1 MRTEQNRTEQNRTE
15 QSAVRV
21 EDTEQPEKFPIKLL
35 AFDLAAHVGWII
47 GGVVLA
53 QISSMGGNESYLS
66 VEKVVTSISLPL
78 IVLFLIAVPIVKF
91 INYQKKIM
99 NWRSDW
105 QQALSTI
112 NVTKSLTTILPLVVA
127 ALLATTIALEVGFF
141 SMPQEFVPF
150 FIICVGS
157 QMLFGEPFALLFVKH
172 FERTCA
178 FVPIDTT
185 APLKAAKVS
194 IRLYMIVILGLI
206 LSCAFSILPYVSVEN
221 SNKTP
226 GQIFIINSLPLV
238 AITLL
243 CCLSAAVIYVQTVLQ
258 QIALIENRMEKL
270 QQGDYRNLKIPVTTR
285 DEFGKLI
292 TNFNMYAESSN
303 EFYSTVF
310 DSINNSTQISENL
323 MQYAGESAAGVQQ
336 IVGKIASINSDI
348 ENQTTSVLETQST
361 LEQIIS
367 NIQTLNK
374 TIDNQSAMVTESAS
388 SIEEMVANIRSITG
402 ILERNTASII
412 SLEKESD
419 ISDKAINESLSLTDK
434 IAGASDGLLEA
445 SNVIQN
451 ISSQTNL
458 LAMNA
463 AIEAAHAGES
473 GKGFAVVADEIRK
486 LAEESSAQGKS
497 ISAVLKSLKE
507 QIDSVQ
513 KRNAVVHEHFSNM
526 HLMTTAVREQEDTVM
541 NAMHEQNTGSEQV
554 LRALKNMTDI
564 TREIKD
570 GSAEMLVGSGT
581 IQTKMATLAN
591 LSGAIQNRL
600 QQIDQGATHISAST
614 SSVSDLGI
622 KNKEAMDK
630 VAQNMSRLKI

>member
-1 MRTEQNRTEQNRTE
+1 MGTEHE

-47 GGVVLA
+47 GGTILA

-66 VEKVVTSISLPL
+66 VEKVVTSISFPL

-112 NVTKSLTTILPLVVA
+112 NVTKSLTTILPLIMA
-127 ALLATTIALEVGFF
+127 ALLAITIALEVGFF
-141 SMPQEFVPF
+141 SRSQEFVPF

-157 QMLFGEPFALLFVKH
+157 QLLVGEPFALLFVKH

-194 IRLYMIVILGLI
+194 IRLYTIVILGLI

-270 QQGDYRNLKIPVTTR
+270 QQGDYRNLQIPVATR

-292 TNFNMYAESSN
+292 TNFNTYAKFSN
-303 EFYSTVF
+303 EFYGDVLG
-310 DSINNSTQISENL
+310 SINNSSQVSENL
-323 MQYAGESAAGVQQ
+323 MQYTGESAAGVQQ
-336 IVGKIASINSDI
+336 IVGKIAAINSDI
-348 ENQTTSVLETQST
+348 DHQASSILETQST
-361 LEQIIS
+361 VEEIIG

-388 SIEEMVANIRSITG
+388 SIEQMVANIRSVTG

-412 SLEKESD
+412 SLEKESNTA
-419 ISDKAINESLSLTDK
+419 DKAIKESLSSTDK
-434 IAGASDGLLEA
+434 IAGASDVLLEA
-445 SNVIQN
+445 STVIQN

-463 AIEAAHAGES
+463 AIEAAHAGEA

-513 KRNAVVHEHFSNM
+513 QGNAAVHEHFSNM
-526 HLMTTAVREQEDTVM
+526 HLMTATVREQEETVM
-541 NAMHEQNTGSEQV
+541 HAMHEQNAGSEQV
-554 LRALKNMTDI
+554 LRAMKDMTDI

-570 GSAEMLVGSGT
+570 GSAEMLVGSGA
-581 IQTKMATLAN
+581 IQTKMETLAE
-591 LSGAIQNRL
+591 LSDVIQNRL
-600 QQIDQGATHISAST
+600 EQIDQGAKQISLSAS
-614 SSVSDLGI
+614 SVADLGT

-630 VAQNMSRLKI
+630 VAQAMSRLKI

>member
-1 MRTEQNRTEQNRTE
+1 MGTEHE

-66 VEKVVTSISLPL
+66 VEKVVTSISFPL

-112 NVTKSLTTILPLVVA
+112 NVTKSLTTILPLIMSV
-127 ALLATTIALEVGFF
+127 LLAITIALEVGFF
-141 SMPQEFVPF
+141 SKPQEFVPF

-157 QMLFGEPFALLFVKH
+157 QLLVGEPFSLLFVKH

-194 IRLYMIVILGLI
+194 IRLYTIVILGLI

-270 QQGDYRNLKIPVTTR
+270 QQGDYRNLKIPVATR

-292 TNFNMYAESSN
+292 TNFNTYAKFST
-303 EFYSTVF
+303 EFYGDVLG
-310 DSINNSTQISENL
+310 SINNSSQVSENL
-323 MQYAGESAAGVQQ
+323 MQYTGESAAGVQQ
-336 IVGKIASINSDI
+336 IVGKIAAINSDI
-348 ENQTTSVLETQST
+348 DHQASSILETQST
-361 LEQIIS
+361 VEEIIG

-388 SIEEMVANIRSITG
+388 SIEQMVANIRSVTG

-412 SLEKESD
+412 SLEKESNTA
-419 ISDKAINESLSLTDK
+419 DKAIKESLSSTDK
-434 IAGASDGLLEA
+434 IAGASDVLLEA
-445 SNVIQN
+445 STVIQN

-463 AIEAAHAGES
+463 AIEAAHAGEA

-513 KRNAVVHEHFSNM
+513 QGNAAVHEHFSNM
-526 HLMTTAVREQEDTVM
+526 HLMTATVREQEETVM
-541 NAMHEQNTGSEQV
+541 HAMHEQNAGSEQV
-554 LRALKNMTDI
+554 LRAMKDMTDI

-570 GSAEMLVGSGT
+570 GSAEMLVGSGA
-581 IQTKMATLAN
+581 IQTKMETLAE
-591 LSGAIQNRL
+591 LSDVIQNRL
-600 QQIDQGATHISAST
+600 EQIDQGAKQISLSAS
-614 SSVSDLGI
+614 SVADLGT

-630 VAQNMSRLKI
+630 VAQTMSRLKI

>member
-1 MRTEQNRTEQNRTE
+1 M
-15 QSAVRV
+15 
-21 EDTEQPEKFPIKLL
+21 
-35 AFDLAAHVGWII
+35 
-47 GGVVLA
+47 
-53 QISSMGGNESYLS
+53 
-66 VEKVVTSISLPL
+66 
-78 IVLFLIAVPIVKF
+78 
-91 INYQKKIM
+91 
-99 NWRSDW
+99 
-105 QQALSTI
+105 
-112 NVTKSLTTILPLVVA
+112 
-127 ALLATTIALEVGFF
+127 
-141 SMPQEFVPF
+141 
-150 FIICVGS
+150 
-157 QMLFGEPFALLFVKH
+157 
-172 FERTCA
+172 
-178 FVPIDTT
+178 
-185 APLKAAKVS
+185 
-194 IRLYMIVILGLI
+194 
-206 LSCAFSILPYVSVEN
+206 PYVSVEN

-419 ISDKAINESLSLTDK
+419 TADKAINESLSLTDK

-513 KRNAVVHEHFSNM
+513 KGNAVVHEHFSNM